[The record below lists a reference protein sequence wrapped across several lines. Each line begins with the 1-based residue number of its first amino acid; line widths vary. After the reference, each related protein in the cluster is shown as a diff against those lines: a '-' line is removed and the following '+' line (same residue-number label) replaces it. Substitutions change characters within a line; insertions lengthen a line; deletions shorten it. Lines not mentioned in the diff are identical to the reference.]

1 MRNLYKLI
9 NIIKDRQGIPELT
22 LQNLLFEYLDM
33 WQTFCTKCKKKIF
46 YNITKYNEYITFHC
60 ERCNEENG
68 AIVHK
73 KSNWVEKKDE
83 EEFKELFETVEYI
96 EFLKEEILKTT
107 KELKEMRNE
116 MLKEINPSLYDKIYN
131 LIKK

>member
-33 WQTFCTKCKKKIF
+33 WQTFCTKFKKKIF
-46 YNITKYNEYITFHC
+46 YNITKYNEYINFHC
-60 ERCNEENG
+60 ERCNEDNG
-68 AIVHK
+68 VIVYK